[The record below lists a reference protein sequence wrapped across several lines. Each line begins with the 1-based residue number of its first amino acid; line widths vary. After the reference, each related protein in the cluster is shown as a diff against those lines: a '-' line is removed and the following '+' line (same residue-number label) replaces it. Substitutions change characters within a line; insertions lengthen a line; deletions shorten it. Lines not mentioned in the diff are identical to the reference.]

1 MPCTTFF
8 ACSPRFK
15 DDLSFVQEEIQDRN
29 KFLKQLESL
38 GRGKSD
44 DAKAIQAELATKT
57 RMLAVIKREMAA
69 A

>member
-1 MPCTTFF
+1 M
-8 ACSPRFK
+8 PRFK

-29 KFLKQLESL
+29 KFLTQLESL

-44 DAKAIQAELATKT
+44 DAKAIKAELATKT

>member
-1 MPCTTFF
+1 MN
-8 ACSPRFK
+8 
-15 DDLSFVQEEIQDRN
+15 DLSFVQEEIQDRN
-29 KFLKQLESL
+29 KFLTQLESL

-44 DAKAIQAELATKT
+44 DAKAIKAELATKT